1 MKVRTFCLSGA
12 ALLFALGAAAQPV
25 SREKAGHIDPAPG
38 SKSEAVAT
46 AKDKLG
52 HAVGVIS
59 AEMTTTTKGFV
70 SAAAATDIYEV
81 EAAKLAL
88 NRTKSNKVR
97 QLAEAMITAHTRTT
111 KELKTIVAEEKLDVI
126 LPDKLDVRHQTMIDD
141 LRGVKLVDFDERYV
155 GQQIDTHNEALI
167 LMRGY
172 HSSGD
177 NVALKKFAGNVENAV
192 KKHLGMAERLNKSI
206 EAMEEKSEKH

>member
-1 MKVRTFCLSGA
+1 
-12 ALLFALGAAAQPV
+12 
-25 SREKAGHIDPAPG
+25 
-38 SKSEAVAT
+38 
-46 AKDKLG
+46 
-52 HAVGVIS
+52 
-59 AEMTTTTKGFV
+59 
-70 SAAAATDIYEV
+70 
-81 EAAKLAL
+81 
-88 NRTKSNKVR
+88 
-97 QLAEAMITAHTRTT
+97 
-111 KELKTIVAEEKLDVI
+111 
-126 LPDKLDVRHQTMIDD
+126 MIDD